1 MQFIFLLFPCCF
13 FKPKVSVIIY
23 QQLSKSKLLTY
34 AEDISLSG
42 DRRAMRQVITKLSSI
57 PKVDHHL
64 HHRSLIRAPT
74 WRGNI
79 PDWAFLVNR
88 FESWGALRPTRSSVS
103 LCGQN
108 CNSLWLPSPFY
119 FRFSSTLSTEARI
132 SWNILYSPDSN
143 FWSCFSELLFPLP
156 RGKEESRWKSAKAL
170 KEDLAGYIGKIK
182 RKPGQLDHGKQRK
195 ILYTKPAGT
204 TSQRT

>member
-1 MQFIFLLFPCCF
+1 MLFLQAKSLCNNLPAAFKKEASHLRRGHFP
-13 FKPKVSVIIY
+13 KWWQEGYESGYHQVELY
-23 QQLSKSKLLTY
+23 SKGRPS
-34 AEDISLSG
+34 
-42 DRRAMRQVITKLSSI
+42 
-57 PKVDHHL
+57 PPPPL
-64 HHRSLIRAPT
+64 HHQSTNLEVL
-74 WRGNI
+74 W
-79 PDWAFLVNR
+79 WAFLVNR
-88 FESWGALRPTRSSVS
+88 FESWGALRPKRSSVS

-108 CNSLWLPSPFY
+108 CNSLWLLSLFY

-132 SWNILYSPDSN
+132 SWTILYSPDTN

-156 RGKEESRWKSAKAL
+156 RGKEELRWKSAKAL

-195 ILYTKPAGT
+195 IPYTKPART